1 MRTVLAKTAIAVAV
15 FFTITTPGAA
25 QQANAVPETG
35 KVYTLPEITVSAQK
49 IEQRLQDVPI
59 SIRHYSDIDLDNKQ
73 IESVQD
79 VVRAT
84 PNLFMNEAPGNDATS
99 AITIRGISS
108 GNTDFFN
115 RTVGIFS
122 NGMAINGGLL
132 PEFFDIESVD
142 VLRGPQGTLYGG
154 NTLGGAISVNA
165 KKPQFNWGTYASV
178 AYESYNTPILEGM
191 VNAPLSDHAAVRVA
205 GKYKYTEGQ
214 FENVYRDAK
223 GTQGHDFNLRGQL
236 LIQPT
241 DKLKINLNLNGYE
254 RDHRYSIYDSFENL
268 DDHPWKTHQDDLG
281 YVRSRDFGQILTVEY
296 SGDDI
301 GFTSISGHRNYASR
315 ERQDVDFTRNELLS
329 DNFKLDNE
337 QFSQEFRLYSTDK
350 NARLQWIAGA
360 YGAKENQRTR
370 DSFTLLDDYVTM
382 MTGGYPGFGSVTMEN
397 DTKITVYNGALFGQ
411 ATYGLTDKLY
421 ATAGLRYDYTRKKLD
436 AKAENRGL
444 IAPMLGPLTA
454 ATDGTRSFNAL
465 LPKFALEYRFT
476 PAISVYASVTE
487 GYKAGGFQNVNAA
500 YADQSYDSEYDW
512 SYETGVKA
520 SFLDGKID
528 LAASM
533 FYVDIKDQHLY
544 TQTATT
550 YIVTN
555 AGKSHSKGIEIEG
568 TIRPIQGLEIFGAY
582 GYTNAR
588 IDDAGDN
595 TNTFDGARPTFVP
608 TYTADLGAQY
618 TFDNG
623 FFLRLENR
631 FVGPYYMDTANTVRQ
646 SAFSLLHAKIGY
658 ERENMAVYLYGKNLL
673 NEKYK
678 THYFDNSSM
687 IPGQDRVGTMGA
699 GRTIGVMAKVEF

>member
-1 MRTVLAKTAIAVAV
+1 MKIASLRTGIMVIMLLLITIPAVAAEQENDQ
-15 FFTITTPGAA
+15 PK
-25 QQANAVPETG
+25 ANEP
-35 KVYTLPEITVSAQK
+35 YILPEITVSAQK

-59 SIRHYSDIDLDNKQ
+59 SIRHYSDIELENKQ
-73 IESVQD
+73 VESVKD
-79 VVRAT
+79 IVRVT

-108 GNTDFFN
+108 GNSDFFN

-165 KKPQFNWGTYASV
+165 KKPQFDWGTYASA
-178 AYESYNTPILEGM
+178 AYESYNTSILEGM
-191 VNAPLSDHAAVRVA
+191 INAPLSEHVAVRVA

-254 RDHRYSIYDSFENL
+254 RDHRYSIYDTFANL

-281 YVRSRDFGQILTVEY
+281 YVLSRDFGQILTVEY
-296 SGDDI
+296 SGDVI

-315 ERQDVDFTRNELLS
+315 ERQDVDFTRYELLS

-337 QFSQEFRLYSTDK
+337 QFSQEFRLHSTDK
-350 NARLQWIAGA
+350 EARLQWVAGV
-360 YGAKENQRTR
+360 YGAKEKQRTR

-382 MTGGYPGFGSVTMEN
+382 MAGMPGFGSVTMDN
-397 DTKITVYNGALFGQ
+397 DTRITVYNGALFGQ

-436 AKAENRGL
+436 AKAENRGML
-444 IAPMLGPLTA
+444 APMLGPLFA

-476 PAISVYASVTE
+476 PQINVYASVTE

-500 YADQSYDSEYDW
+500 YADQSYNSEYDW

-520 SFLDGKID
+520 SFWDGKVD
-528 LAASM
+528 LAASL
-533 FYVDIKDQHLY
+533 FYVRIKDQHLY
-544 TQTATT
+544 TQTATS
-550 YIVTN
+550 YLITN
-555 AGKSHSKGIEIEG
+555 AGKSHSEGIEIEG
-568 TIRPIQGLEIFGAY
+568 KIRPIHGLEIFGAY
-582 GYTNAR
+582 GYTKAR

-595 TNTFDGARPTFVP
+595 TNTFDGAIPTFVP

-623 FFLRLENR
+623 FFLRLENS
-631 FVGPYYMDTANTVRQ
+631 FIGPYYMDTANKVRQ
-646 SAFSLLHAKIGY
+646 SSFSLLHAKIGY
-658 ERENMAVYLYGKNLL
+658 ETENMAVYIYGRNLL
-673 NEKYK
+673 NQEYK

-687 IPGQDRVGTMGA
+687 MPGQDRIGTMGP